1 MISDLDIYRRFL
13 CSRCFRW
20 RTCYWFQG
28 PEITRDQG
36 IGEHVASM
44 ETCRLDAIGVEIA
57 QFNDR
62 LAASGCMKEA
72 LMPRSTRREG
82 RGRRKADTPHP
93 VDIHVGSRVRLRR
106 IELGINQTKLAAELG
121 LTFQQVQKYER
132 ATNRISASRL
142 FHIGKVVGVKVAFF
156 YEGYS
161 DAGAPSGFAEPP
173 AEAFQS
179 DLLQRRDTIELCNAF
194 YAIDDAA
201 LRRRLL
207 DLAKTLATGGEPK

>member
-1 MISDLDIYRRFL
+1 
-13 CSRCFRW
+13 
-20 RTCYWFQG
+20 
-28 PEITRDQG
+28 
-36 IGEHVASM
+36 
-44 ETCRLDAIGVEIA
+44 
-57 QFNDR
+57 
-62 LAASGCMKEA
+62 
-72 LMPRSTRREG
+72 MPRSARPGG

-106 IELGINQTKLAAELG
+106 TELGISQEKLAAELG

-132 ATNRISASRL
+132 AANRISASRL
-142 FHIGKVVGVKVAFF
+142 FQMGKVLDVKIPFF

-179 DLLQRRDTIELCNAF
+179 DLLQRRDTIELFKAF

-207 DLAKTLATGGEPK
+207 DLAKTLVAGGEPK